1 MMFGKIAAAGVIE
14 MALVRAD
21 DVDVEYQSAG
31 STGAAVVLVHGSWA
45 DHTAWQPVVS
55 GLADSFRVVSYDRRG
70 HAGSVAPLGAGSRA
84 QDEADLAALIEAL
97 ALGKRT
103 WSVIP
108 RRVDRARAGDP
119 RPEVCASV
127 IVHEPPLMAVVA
139 VDVDLQPMLARF
151 QAGTDSVLRRL
162 EAGDIEGGA
171 RQFVDEIAFFPGAWD
186 AAPDQIRQTMLANA
200 LTWLDE
206 MLDPGWSMIDLR
218 LLASSDVPVLLTRG
232 DQSLPWFPRIIERLN
247 SVMPRNSRCTRSVG
261 LGMRRMP
268 PTPTSSCESPA
279 PLSRKWTPPR
289 RGRKSRI
296 GLRL

>member
-14 MALVRAD
+14 MALIRAD

-70 HAGSVAPLGAGSRA
+70 HAGAAAPLGAGSRA

-97 ALGKRT
+97 ALRPAHVVGNSFGGSIALGLVTR
-103 WSVIP
+103 
-108 RRVDRARAGDP
+108 
-119 RPEVCASV
+119 RPEACASV

-139 VDVDLQPMLARF
+139 DDVDLQPMLARF

-171 RQFVDEIAFFPGAWD
+171 RRFVDEIAFFPGAWD

-218 LLASSDVPVLLTRG
+218 LLASSDVPVLLTQG

-247 SVMPRNSRCTRSVG
+247 SVMPRNSRVHTFGGAGHAPQATHPDEFVRV
-261 LGMRRMP
+261 
-268 PTPTSSCESPA
+268 TSAFIQEVDAAAARPEV
-279 PLSRKWTPPR
+279 P
-289 RGRKSRI
+289 G
-296 GLRL
+296 